1 MVILRPFNTYGP
13 RQSARAVIPTIITQ
27 IAQNQTRLRLGS
39 LSPTRDFTFVDDT
52 VGAFSA
58 ALSAQGCLGEVI
70 NVGSGFEISIRETAN
85 LIAKLM
91 NIEVAL
97 EEDVTRVRPEGS
109 EVERLWADNLKAR
122 NMLGWTPKFVGSEGL
137 EIGIRKT
144 LEWFSQPAN
153 LAKYKW
159 DRYNT

>member
-1 MVILRPFNTYGP
+1 M
-13 RQSARAVIPTIITQ
+13 
-27 IAQNQTRLRLGS
+27 
-39 LSPTRDFTFVDDT
+39 
-52 VGAFSA
+52 
-58 ALSAQGCLGEVI
+58 I